1 MRSLETLSTA
11 EALHPWLLLTTSLTQ
26 ELQHTFATK
35 PGLSLL
41 GEGLEHGN
49 AWERELLSAQQNV
62 YARHIALTIEGTP
75 VVLARS
81 VTTQGPGM
89 DALTSLN
96 TRPLAELLFEDSQW
110 ARSASMRYLALN
122 GSVPGRGCL
131 WHNRALGAGLIVQEF
146 FLDALLAKVGS

>member
-11 EALHPWLLLTTSLTQ
+11 EALHPWLRLTTSLTQ
-26 ELQHTFATK
+26 KLQHSFATK

-41 GEGLEHGN
+41 GEGLEQGN

-75 VVLARS
+75 IVLARS
-81 VTTQGPGM
+81 VTTQGSGM
-89 DALTSLN
+89 HALTRLK

-110 ARSASMRYLALN
+110 ERNANMQYLALD
-122 GSVPGRGCL
+122 GGVPGRGCL

-146 FLDALLAKVGS
+146 FLHALLAKVGP